1 MSYKINLLNKTKFL
15 LLFFATMSILA
26 GCVGDELFRDTLPD
40 SNSKVDTVFPGANF
54 SYASSSEDF
63 RIVNFSNLSSEA
75 TNFIWDFGDGNTSTE
90 KDPSFTFQ
98 AGEGTYPVT
107 LTATDGNGV
116 TGTTSIDVLVVEGP
130 FQPIILE
137 PGFEDLSLPDG
148 TGDGRDSWRA
158 DWSDERAI
166 FGISGSP
173 VTFGDQAAKLEVS
186 SARQG
191 YQEIVVVADT
201 NYDLTFWYTMTDSSA
216 DPYAIVAIVGV
227 TEFGPIGSIA
237 EAEAGIIA
245 SKTISDTDDP
255 ATYVQEKLSFNSGNN
270 NVIAIYFY
278 NDANVETRLD
288 DFAIEIGV
296 EGALP
301 PSAGFSTM
309 QSTEDYL
316 EYAFTNSSSDATTYL
331 WDFGDGNTSTEESP
345 IHVYETPNVYI
356 VNMTA
361 TNDFN
366 LSTSLSRTIDIQAPV
381 TAGFTFEVDATDY
394 KTYIFTDTSIDA
406 VTLLWEFGD
415 GFQFTGMNPSHT
427 YEEDGTYDVT
437 LTATSVTGNTDV
449 VSEQL
454 IISEGFVVKVLNGD
468 FSDGTSSWKPSSFAG
483 SNSNAFNTSSD
494 GDTLDYSGVDTGVN
508 TPGAKY
514 TGTSSMVGPLGSLSR
529 TSDSRA
535 AYQEITVEANK
546 QYVIEFNAA
555 ITNSGDAVY
564 VEILDGWFN
573 GDGEAAFTSSTVD
586 GPLARAVVDVAN
598 GKANFT
604 VGSDTFT
611 ANTSGEVT
619 IWMYSLTTADA
630 WVDNIKV
637 TEVE

>member
-1 MSYKINLLNKTKFL
+1 MSYKINLLSRTK
-15 LLFFATMSILA
+15 LLFLFLATMSILT
-26 GCVGDELFRDTLPD
+26 GCVGDELFRDALPD

-54 SYASSSEDF
+54 SYASSSDDF
-63 RIVNFSNLSSEA
+63 RTVNFSNLSSEA
-75 TNFIWDFGDGNTSTE
+75 TNFIWNFGDGNTSTD
-90 KDPSFTFQ
+90 KDPSFTFE

-107 LTATDGNGV
+107 LTATDGNGI

-130 FQPIILE
+130 FQPVILE

-191 YQEIVVVADT
+191 YQEIVVEADT

-237 EAEAGIIA
+237 DAEAGVIA
-245 SKTISDTDDP
+245 SVTVSDTSEP
-255 ATYVQEKLSFNSGNN
+255 STYVQEKLSFNSGNN
-270 NVIAIYFY
+270 NVVAIYFY
-278 NDANVETRLD
+278 YDANVETRFD
-288 DFAIEIGV
+288 VFDIEIGV
-296 EGALP
+296 AGALP
-301 PSAGFSTM
+301 PSVGFSAA
-309 QSTEDYL
+309 QSTENFL
-316 EYAFTNSSSDATTYL
+316 EYAFTNSSTDATSYL
-331 WDFGDGNTSTEESP
+331 WEFGDGNTSTEESP
-345 IHVYETPNVYI
+345 THIYDTADTYTVT
-356 VNMTA
+356 MTA
-361 TNDFN
+361 TNDLN
-366 LSTSLSRTIDIQAPV
+366 LSANLSRTIDIQAPV
-381 TAGFTFEVDATDY
+381 TAGFTFEVDAVDY
-394 KTYIFTDTSIDA
+394 KTYTFTDTSVDA

-449 VSEQL
+449 ITEQL
-454 IISEGFVVKVLNGD
+454 IISEGFVVRVLNGD
-468 FSDGTSSWKPSSFAG
+468 FSDGTSSWKPSIFTG

-494 GDTLDYSGVDTGVN
+494 GDTLDYSGADTGVK

-546 QYVIEFNAA
+546 QYEIEFSAA

-573 GDGEAAFTSSTVD
+573 GVGEDAFTSSTVN

-604 VGSDTFT
+604 VGTDTFT
-611 ANTSGEVT
+611 ANSSGQVT